1 MVMKSALSLI
11 LIAFI
16 FISCS
21 NKKSD
26 EEFFSEAK
34 TNTEKGKIPEAVAS
48 YEELLKEYPD
58 SKAAPEA
65 LRNLAAIYQNKL
77 VKSISET
84 ESLQEAAKLF
94 RQIYDEY
101 PESEFAPMGLF
112 MAGFVLANELNMYNE
127 ATETYNLFMEAFPD
141 HELAASA
148 KEELDNMGLTPEEI
162 LRKNFAKEE

>member
-11 LIAFI
+11 IIAFI

-21 NKKSD
+21 SKKSD
-26 EEFFSEAK
+26 EELFNEAK
-34 TNTEKGKIPEAVAS
+34 TSTEEEKIPEAVVS

-58 SKAAPEA
+58 SKTAPEA
-65 LRNLAAIYQNKL
+65 LTNLASIYQNKL
-77 VKSISET
+77 VKNISET

-94 RQIYDEY
+94 RQIYDDY
-101 PESEFAPMGLF
+101 PESQFAPMGLF

-127 ATETYNLFMEAFPD
+127 ATETYNLFMETFPD

-148 KEELDNMGLTPEEI
+148 REELDNMGLTPEEI
-162 LRKNFAKEE
+162 LRKNIAKGE

>member
-1 MVMKSALSLI
+1 MKSALFLI
-11 LIAFI
+11 IIALI

-21 NKKSD
+21 SKKTD
-26 EEFFSEAK
+26 EELFNEAK
-34 TNTEKGKIPEAVAS
+34 TNTEEEKIPEAVVL

-65 LRNLAAIYQNKL
+65 LTNLASIYQNKL
-77 VKSISET
+77 VKNISET

-94 RQIYDEY
+94 RQIYDDY
-101 PESEFAPMGLF
+101 PESQFAPMGLF
-112 MAGFVLANELNMYNE
+112 MSGFVLANELNMYNE
-127 ATETYNLFMEAFPD
+127 ATETYNLFMETFPG

-162 LRKNFAKEE
+162 LRKNIAKGE

>member
-1 MVMKSALSLI
+1 MKSALSII
-11 LIAFI
+11 LVAVV

-21 NKKSD
+21 SKKSD
-26 EEFFSEAK
+26 EELFNEGK
-34 TNTEKGKIPEAVAS
+34 TNTEEGKIPEAVVS

-65 LRNLAAIYQNKL
+65 IKNLASIYQNKL
-77 VKSISET
+77 VKNISET
-84 ESLQEAAKLF
+84 ESLQEATKLF
-94 RQIYDEY
+94 RQIYDDY

-112 MAGFVLANELNMYNE
+112 MACFVLANDLNMYNE
-127 ATETYNLFMEAFPD
+127 ATETYNLFMETFPE

-162 LRKNFAKEE
+162 LQKNIAKEE

>member
-1 MVMKSALSLI
+1 MKSVLSLI

-21 NKKSD
+21 SKKTD
-26 EEFFSEAK
+26 EELFNEAK
-34 TNTEKGKIPEAVAS
+34 TNTEEEKIPEAVVS

-65 LRNLAAIYQNKL
+65 LTNLASIYQNKL
-77 VKSISET
+77 VKNISET
-84 ESLQEAAKLF
+84 ESLVEAAKLF
-94 RQIYDEY
+94 RQIYDDY
-101 PESEFAPMGLF
+101 PESQFAPMGLF
-112 MAGFVLANELNMYNE
+112 MSGFVLANELNMYNE
-127 ATETYNLFMEAFPD
+127 ATETYNLFMETFSD

-162 LRKNFAKEE
+162 LRKNIAKGE

>member
-1 MVMKSALSLI
+1 MKSALSLI
-11 LIAFI
+11 LVAFI

-21 NKKSD
+21 SKKSD
-26 EEFFSEAK
+26 EELFNEAK
-34 TNTEKGKIPEAVAS
+34 TNTEDGKIPEAVAS

-58 SKAAPEA
+58 SKTAPEA
-65 LRNLAAIYQNKL
+65 LTNIAAIYQNKL
-77 VKSISET
+77 VKNISET
-84 ESLQEAAKLF
+84 ESLVEAAKFF
-94 RQIYDEY
+94 RQIYDDY

-127 ATETYNLFMEAFPD
+127 ATENYNLFMETFPD

-162 LRKNFAKEE
+162 LQKNIARGE